1 MPRLELAA
9 QTTGTRSA
17 ARRIAASC
25 SPDNPVVPMTTGRP
39 SSAAKAACD
48 AVASGVVKSIATSLS
63 RSTCL
68 ASAVAAIPT
77 RPTPVSSPRSRPTAA
92 LLGAGPIA
100 DAFFVAQR
108 LPNLF
113 RSLFAEGAFNAAF
126 VPLASGTLAEGG
138 KPAVRIFAEE
148 AFAVLFTV
156 LLAFVLLGEIFMPW
170 LMAVIAPGFS
180 AEPGKFDLV
189 VTLTRITFP
198 YLLFISL
205 TALQGGLLNAV
216 DRFAAPAAT
225 PILLNLF
232 LIAGLLLM
240 AHFHW
245 QDGEV
250 LAWALSAAG
259 LAQFVWLLAS
269 CARAGVALRLRLPRL
284 TPRIRQTLRIMGPG
298 VLGAGVTQ
306 LNLVISTA
314 LASLLPGGSVSY
326 LYYADRLN
334 QLPLGVVGIA
344 VATAILPP
352 LSRQVRTGDLA
363 GAVTTQNGGVQLAFL
378 LTLPAAAAFIVL
390 AQPIMTV
397 LFQRGAFGPVEAAA
411 TAAALSAYAAGLPAV
426 VLVQGLAPGLFARQD
441 PATPVKGAI
450 AAMVTNLVLTVVLMQ
465 FWAHVGIAI
474 ALSAAGW
481 LQAITLLVLL
491 ERRGHFRLDQRARS
505 KLPRI
510 AVAALGM
517 AAIVLALR
525 LMLASALAGPLMVR
539 LGALSALVVAGFV
552 VFGALILALGVTDW
566 RELRGQLMRSPPRSP
581 GQPA

>member
-1 MPRLELAA
+1 MALL
-9 QTTGTRSA
+9 RS
-17 ARRIAASC
+17 
-25 SPDNPVVPMTTGRP
+25 
-39 SSAAKAACD
+39 
-48 AVASGVVKSIATSLS
+48 VATVGSYTLVS
-63 RSTCL
+63 RVFGFIRDILT
-68 ASAVAAIPT
+68 AAI
-77 RPTPVSSPRSRPTAA
+77 
-92 LLGAGPIA
+92 LGAGPVA

-138 KPAVRIFAEE
+138 KPALRTFAEE

-156 LLAFVLLGEIFMPW
+156 LLIFVLLGEIFMPW
-170 LMAVIAPGFS
+170 LMTIMAPGFS

-189 VTLTRITFP
+189 VMLTRITFP

-259 LAQFVWLLAS
+259 LAQFLWLMRS

-284 TPRIRQTLRIMGPG
+284 TPRVRETLRVMGPG

-306 LNLVISTA
+306 INLVVSTA

-344 VATAILPP
+344 VGTAILPP
-352 LSRQVRTGDLA
+352 LSRQVRLGDAA
-363 GAVTTQNGGVQLAFL
+363 GAAATQNRGVELALL
-378 LTLPAAAAFIVL
+378 LTLPAAAALVVL
-390 AQPIMTV
+390 ATPILSV
-397 LFQRGAFGPVEAAA
+397 LFERGAFGPDDAAA
-411 TAAALSAYAAGLPAV
+411 TAAALAAYAVGLPAF
-426 VLVQGLAPGLFARQD
+426 VLVKVLAPGFYAHHD
-441 PATPVKGAI
+441 TATPVKVAV
-450 AAMVTNLVLTVVLMQ
+450 AAVTVNFVLTVVLMQ
-465 FWAHVGIAI
+465 FLAHVGVAI
-474 ALSAAGW
+474 ALSVAGW
-481 LQAITLLVLL
+481 LQALLLLVLL
-491 ERRGHFRLDQRARS
+491 ARHGHFRLDRRARGNI
-505 KLPRI
+505 PRI
-510 AVAALGM
+510 AAATLAM
-517 AAIVLALR
+517 AAILVGLRVLLD
-525 LMLASALAGPLMVR
+525 SALAGT
-539 LGALSALVVAGFV
+539 ALL
-552 VFGALILALGVTDW
+552 
-566 RELRGQLMRSPPRSP
+566 
-581 GQPA
+581 